1 MNKETRQRVHDLY
14 MTESKRKYPNLPDH
28 VRSVKMP
35 SDTTANG
42 LTRLIIDWVNM
53 NGYHAER
60 INTMGRVIDKRK
72 NVTDVV
78 GRTKTIGS
86 MTYIP
91 TSGQRGSADI
101 SCTLAGGRAV
111 KIEVKIGKDRQ
122 SRHQKMYQEQ
132 IERSGG
138 VYIIIRS
145 MEDFLN
151 YWDNLTQQHNGQ
163 SNT

>member
-1 MNKETRQRVHDLY
+1 MTKSTRQRVHELY
-14 MTESKRKYPNLPDH
+14 MAESRRKYPNLPDH

-53 NGYHAER
+53 SGYHAER

-78 GRTKTIGS
+78 GRQKTIGS

-101 SCTLAGGRAV
+101 SATIAGV
-111 KIEVKIGKDRQ
+111 SLKVEVKIGKDRQ
-122 SRHQKMYQEQ
+122 SSHQKVYQQQ

-138 VYIIIRS
+138 VYIIVRS

-151 YWDNLTQQHNGQ
+151 YWDNKI
-163 SNT
+163 

>member
-1 MNKETRQRVHDLY
+1 MTKSTRHRVHALY
-14 MTESKRKYPNLPDH
+14 LAESKRKYPNLPDH

-53 NGYHAER
+53 SGYHAER

-78 GRTKTIGS
+78 GRQKTIGS

-101 SCTLAGGRAV
+101 SATIAGV
-111 KIEVKIGKDRQ
+111 SLKVEVKIGKDRQ
-122 SRHQKMYQEQ
+122 SSHQKVYQQQ

-138 VYIIIRS
+138 VYMIVRS

-151 YWDNLTQQHNGQ
+151 YWDTLLNN
-163 SNT
+163 

>member
-1 MNKETRQRVHDLY
+1 MTKETRQRVQALY
-14 MTESKRKYPNLPDH
+14 LAESKRKYPNLPDH

-42 LTRLIIDWVNM
+42 LTRLIIDWINM
-53 NGYHAER
+53 SGYHAER

-78 GRTKTIGS
+78 GRQKTIGS

-101 SCTLAGGRAV
+101 SCTLAGGRSV

-122 SRHQKMYQEQ
+122 STHQKIYQQQ

-138 VYIIIRS
+138 VYIIVRS

-151 YWDNLTQQHNGQ
+151 YWDNLTQHHGQ

>member
-1 MNKETRQRVHDLY
+1 MTKETRQRLHELY
-14 MTESKRKYPNLPDH
+14 LAESRRKYPNLPDH
-28 VRSVKMP
+28 CRSVKMP

-42 LTRLIIDWVNM
+42 LTRLIIDWINM
-53 NGYHAER
+53 SGYHAER

-101 SCTLAGGRAV
+101 SATIAGISIKV
-111 KIEVKIGKDRQ
+111 EVKIGKDRQ
-122 SRHQKMYQEQ
+122 SSHQKVYQQQ

-138 VYIIIRS
+138 VYIIVRS

-151 YWDNLTQQHNGQ
+151 YWDNNLNNG

>member
-1 MNKETRQRVHDLY
+1 MNKSTRQRVHDLY
-14 MTESKRKYPNLPDH
+14 MAESRRKYPNLPDH
-28 VRSVKMP
+28 CRSVKIP
-35 SDTTANG
+35 SDATANG

-53 NGYHAER
+53 SGYHAER

-122 SRHQKMYQEQ
+122 STHQKVYQQQ

-138 VYIIIRS
+138 VYIIVRS

-151 YWDNLTQQHNGQ
+151 YWDQNVNHGNF
-163 SNT
+163 

>member
-1 MNKETRQRVHDLY
+1 MNKATRQRVHELY
-14 MTESKRKYPNLPDH
+14 LAESRRKYPNLPDH

-53 NGYHAER
+53 SGCHAER

-78 GRTKTIGS
+78 GRQKTIGS

-101 SCTLAGGRAV
+101 SCTLAGGKSV
-111 KIEVKIGKDRQ
+111 KIEIKIGKDRQ
-122 SRHQKMYQEQ
+122 SEHQKVYQQQ

-138 VYIIIRS
+138 VYIIVRS

-151 YWDNLTQQHNGQ
+151 YWDNITQQHNGK

>member
-1 MNKETRQRVHDLY
+1 MNKQTRQRVHELY
-14 MTESKRKYPNLPDH
+14 LAESRRKYPNLPDH

-53 NGYHAER
+53 SGYHAER

-78 GRTKTIGS
+78 GRQKTIGS

-101 SCTLAGGRAV
+101 SCTLAGGKSV
-111 KIEVKIGKDRQ
+111 KIEIKIGKDRQ
-122 SRHQKMYQEQ
+122 SEHQKVYQQQ

-138 VYIIIRS
+138 IYIIVRS

-151 YWDNLTQQHNGQ
+151 YWDNLTINKNGQ

>member
-1 MNKETRQRVHDLY
+1 MTKETRQRVQALY
-14 MTESKRKYPNLPDH
+14 LAESRRKYPNLPDH
-28 VRSVKMP
+28 VRSVKIP
-35 SDTTANG
+35 SDATANG

-53 NGYHAER
+53 SGYHAER

-101 SCTLAGGRAV
+101 SATIAGV
-111 KIEVKIGKDRQ
+111 SLKVEVKIGKDRQ
-122 SRHQKMYQEQ
+122 STYQKVYQQQ

-138 VYIIIRS
+138 VYIIVRS

-151 YWDNLTQQHNGQ
+151 YWDNLTQQLNNGQ

>member
-1 MNKETRQRVHDLY
+1 
-14 MTESKRKYPNLPDH
+14 
-28 VRSVKMP
+28 
-35 SDTTANG
+35 
-42 LTRLIIDWVNM
+42 
-53 NGYHAER
+53 
-60 INTMGRVIDKRK
+60 VIDKRK

-101 SCTLAGGRAV
+101 SATIAGV
-111 KIEVKIGKDRQ
+111 SLKVEVKIGKDRQ
-122 SRHQKMYQEQ
+122 STYQKVYQQQ

-138 VYIIIRS
+138 VYIIVRS

-151 YWDNLTQQHNGQ
+151 YWDNLTQQLNNGQ